1 MIRTMLTNATALVAR
16 FRREERAVAA
26 VEFALIVPFLITLYL
41 GSLEAA
47 ALFTVDKRINSISAT
62 VGDLVAQWDPGDG
75 PLPTSGTGTYDLSD
89 YMNAS
94 TGIMIPF
101 ATTGM
106 KIVVSLVEVKSD
118 GTTKVLWSKANA
130 AGTARTIGSS
140 YAPLPASANMNVV
153 ARGGCVVAAE
163 TIISYKPLLGAVFK
177 AAVNLSHYNF
187 FLPRYGSTKPIDIDT
202 SSPALANNACTA

>member
-1 MIRTMLTNATALVAR
+1 MIRSSLLNLTALITR

-62 VGDLVAQWDPGDG
+62 VGDLVAQWDPDDG
-75 PLPTSGTGTYDLSD
+75 KLPTTGSATYDLGD
-89 YMNAS
+89 YMAAS
-94 TGIMIPF
+94 TGIMAPF
-101 ATTGM
+101 STAGL
-106 KIVVSLVEVKSD
+106 KIVVSLVQVKAD

-130 AGTARTIGSS
+130 AGTARTTGLA

-153 ARGGCVVAAE
+153 SRGGCVVAAE
-163 TIISYKPLLGAVFK
+163 VLISYKPLLASVFK
-177 AAVNLSHYNF
+177 TAVNLTHYNF
-187 FLPRYGSTKPIDIDT
+187 FLPRFGSGKPINLDT
-202 SSPALANNACTA
+202 TSLGTTACTT